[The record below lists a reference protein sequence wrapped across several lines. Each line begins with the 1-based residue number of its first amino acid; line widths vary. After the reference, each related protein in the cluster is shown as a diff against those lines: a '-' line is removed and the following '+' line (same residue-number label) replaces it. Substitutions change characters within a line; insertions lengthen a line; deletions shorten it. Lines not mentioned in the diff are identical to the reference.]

1 MIYLNNSATSF
12 PKPDCVVRAVE
23 EALLSP
29 PYDAGRGSVCGEDV
43 TAVRRRAI
51 AELLGVRDE
60 RVFFTS
66 GATESFNML
75 LRGLLMA
82 AKRSA

>member
-29 PYDAGRGSVCGEDV
+29 LYDAGRGSVCG
-43 TAVRRRAI
+43 
-51 AELLGVRDE
+51 
-60 RVFFTS
+60 
-66 GATESFNML
+66 
-75 LRGLLMA
+75 
-82 AKRSA
+82 

>member
-29 PYDAGRGSVCGEDV
+29 LYDAGRGSVCGEDV
-43 TAVRRRAI
+43 TTVRRRAI
-51 AELLGVRDE
+51 A
-60 RVFFTS
+60 RVFY
-66 GATESFNML
+66 
-75 LRGLLMA
+75 LRRDGELQHA
-82 AKRSA
+82 AARSADGRQKDLHKLL